1 MQGGIVM
8 NFAKVKRQSNFS
20 IAILAIMV
28 LLLVSL
34 SISVF
39 AYSPNTTT
47 IRNQL
52 WQHGGITTVTTSDTM
67 TANALMHYGR
77 NGVFGSAC
85 RSATLAINN
94 ANITPEQ
101 LIATSGCS
109 KMRDFYVEAR
119 NYGDIVDAR
128 MKVADKDG
136 KRLDTALTEMN
147 KLMQTVFSY
156 MIVFGELT
164 AILVF
169 IIMFM
174 QLAWMPSHAFQ
185 KRKLMVDIATA
196 GASIILLGNIWL
208 VISLFQA
215 SFNRFWQ
222 SFAVYSKDWRS
233 VAAMVLVEY
242 KGFLVGLSGIAT
254 LLVLAMFVVN
264 FIGLATNAGQA
275 NKRSEKISSLLNC
288 GLAAAGLG
296 SVTLIVGVFW
306 NMLG

>member
-8 NFAKVKRQSNFS
+8 NFAKAQRQSNFS
-20 IAILAIMV
+20 IAILAIIV
-28 LLLVSL
+28 FLLLSL

-39 AYSPNTTT
+39 AFSPSTTDV
-47 IRNQL
+47 RNEL
-52 WQHGGITTVTTSDTM
+52 WKHGGITTVTTSDTM
-67 TANALMHYGR
+67 TINALMHYAR

-85 RSATLAINN
+85 RTSTLAINN
-94 ANITPEQ
+94 SNITLGQ
-101 LIATSGCS
+101 LLNTANCT
-109 KMRDFYVEAR
+109 KMAKFYTEAST
-119 NYGDIVDAR
+119 YGDLVDAR
-128 MKVADKDG
+128 MKIADKDG

-233 VAAMVLVEY
+233 VAAMVLRASAMPRSAY
-242 KGFLVGLSGIAT
+242 IAG
-254 LLVLAMFVVN
+254 A
-264 FIGLATNAGQA
+264 
-275 NKRSEKISSLLNC
+275 
-288 GLAAAGLG
+288 
-296 SVTLIVGVFW
+296 
-306 NMLG
+306 